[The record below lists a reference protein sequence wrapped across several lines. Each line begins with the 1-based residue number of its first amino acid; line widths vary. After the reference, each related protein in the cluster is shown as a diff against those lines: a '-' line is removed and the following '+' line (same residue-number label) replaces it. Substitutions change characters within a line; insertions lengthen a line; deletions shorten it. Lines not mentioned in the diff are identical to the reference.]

1 MDFLEEL
8 TKTQKVRAMMDYFGL
23 TKEEAEEEL
32 MDMGE
37 I

>member
-1 MDFLEEL
+1 MYNGLTKAQKVKACMDF
-8 TKTQKVRAMMDYFGL
+8 FGL